1 MLLQYDER
9 KNVIN
14 LRKHGIP
21 LEDGL
26 AAINDPDAIV
36 LFDEKYSDL
45 EERYVAIGRCGSVI
59 LFNELGLASWQKDRL
74 WKLYDAI
81 EKCL

>member
-1 MLLQYDER
+1 MTLQYDER

-59 LFNELGLASWQKDRL
+59 LFFPLQCGM
-74 WKLYDAI
+74 KLNG
-81 EKCL
+81 